1 MGFVDLHC
9 HLLWALDD
17 GVETPEEAVAAA
29 RLLTSL
35 GFTDAAPSPHAHPDM
50 PSRDAALCDAR
61 RGELAAL
68 LAAEQVP
75 LRLHQ
80 NAENK
85 LDHTFLERLDL
96 AGRRGIGASQRWVLV
111 ELPFRGAVPAL
122 PELVFRLRRRD
133 VIPLFAHPERCQ
145 EFERPGRAA
154 EVVRLGGGLQLNVG
168 ALTGLYGLT
177 SRKLAES
184 FLDEGLYA
192 VAATDLHRPDGAEEW
207 VPEAMEALEQRGG
220 DGTLERLFATNPRRV
235 LAGEELVGGEGG

>member
-17 GVETPEEAVAAA
+17 GVETAEEAVSAA
-29 RLLTSL
+29 RLLASL
-35 GFTDAAPSPHAHPDM
+35 GFSDAAPSPHASPDL
-50 PSRDAALCDAR
+50 PSGDAATCDAR
-61 RGELAAL
+61 RAELAAL

-75 LRLHQ
+75 LQLHQ

-85 LDHTFLERLDL
+85 LDDGFMARLEVP
-96 AGRRGIGASQRWVLV
+96 ARRGIGESQRWALV

-133 VIPLFAHPERCQ
+133 VLPLFAHPERCQ

-154 EVVRLGGGLQLNVG
+154 EVVRLGAGLQLNVG
-168 ALTGLYGLT
+168 ALTGVYGAT
-177 SRKLAES
+177 ARKLAEQ

-192 VAATDLHRPDGAEEW
+192 VAATDLHRPDGADEW
-207 VPEAMEALEQRGG
+207 VPEAMELLEKRGG
-220 DGTLERLFATNPRRV
+220 DGTLERLFAANPRRI
-235 LAGEELVGGEGG
+235 LAGQELSP